1 MTRYEEY
8 VNGKSKLRWIL
19 GCIMRLGTYL
29 RYQNRVRIAR
39 KRGAQ
44 IGESVV
50 IPMEFAKRACPNLVI
65 GDCTSIQ
72 SSNID
77 LRNKVII
84 GSHVIIG
91 GGNQIITTSHNIDS
105 PDWEPKHYGIEIE
118 DYVWISTNCL
128 IMPSC
133 RKIGRGAVIG
143 GGSVVVS
150 DVPPMAVMSGNPA
163 KEIRKRKCVHSDLI
177 VEGLLGG
184 DFKTFKKLREK

>member
-8 VNGKSKLRWIL
+8 VNSKSKIRWIL
-19 GCIMRLGTYL
+19 GCIMRLRTYL
-29 RYQNRVRIAR
+29 KYQNRVRIAR
-39 KRGAQ
+39 RNGAD

-50 IPMEFAKRACPNLVI
+50 MPLRLAKIANKNLTI
-65 GDCTSIQ
+65 GKSTSIQ
-72 SSNID
+72 SVNLD
-77 LRNKVII
+77 LRSKISI
-84 GSHVIIG
+84 GEHVIMG

-118 DYVWISTNCL
+118 DYVWISSNCL
-128 IMPSC
+128 ILPSC

-143 GGSVVVS
+143 AGSVVVR

-163 KEIRKRKCVHSDLI
+163 QEIRKRKTIHSDLI

-184 DFKTFKKLREK
+184 DFKTYKDSRTR

>member
-8 VNGKSKLRWIL
+8 VNSKSKLRWIL
-19 GCIMRLGTYL
+19 GCIMRFRTYL
-29 RYQNRVRIAR
+29 KYQNRVRIAR
-39 KRGAQ
+39 ENGAQ
-44 IGESVV
+44 IGVSVV
-50 IPMEFAKRACPNLVI
+50 IPMKLAKIANTNLSI
-65 GDCTSIQ
+65 GNCTSIQ
-72 SSNID
+72 SSNFD
-77 LRNKVII
+77 LRNAVHI
-84 GSHVIIG
+84 GSQVIIG

-105 PDWEPKHYGIEIE
+105 PDWEPKHYGLEID

-143 GGSVVVS
+143 AGSVVVS

-163 KEIRKRKCVHSDLI
+163 KEIRKRKCVHSNLV

-184 DFKTFKKLREK
+184 DFKTYKDSRKK

>member
-1 MTRYEEY
+1 
-8 VNGKSKLRWIL
+8 
-19 GCIMRLGTYL
+19 MRLRTYL
-29 RYQNRVRIAR
+29 RYQNRVRLAR
-39 KRGAQ
+39 KRGAL

-50 IPMEFAKRACPNLVI
+50 IPMELAKRACSNLSI
-65 GDCTSIQ
+65 GNYTSIQ

-143 GGSVVVS
+143 AGSVVVR

-163 KEIRKRKCVHSDLI
+163 QEIRKRKCVHSDLI

-184 DFKTFKKLREK
+184 DFKTFKDSRTR

>member
-8 VNGKSKLRWIL
+8 VNSKSKLRWVL
-19 GCIMRLGTYL
+19 GCIMRLRTYL
-29 RYQNRVRIAR
+29 RYQYRVNKAR
-39 KRGAQ
+39 NRGAF

-50 IPMEFAKRACPNLVI
+50 IPLELAKRACSNLSI
-65 GDCTSIQ
+65 GNCTSIQ

-77 LRNKVII
+77 LRNKVKI

-133 RKIGRGAVIG
+133 RKIGKGAVIG

-150 DVPPMAVMSGNPA
+150 DVSPMAVMSGNPA
-163 KEIRKRKCVHSDLI
+163 KEIRKRKCIHSDLV

-184 DFKTFKKLREK
+184 DFKTFKDSRRK

>member
-8 VNGKSKLRWIL
+8 VNSKSKLRWIL
-19 GCIMRLGTYL
+19 GCIMRLRTYL
-29 RYQNRVRIAR
+29 RYQNRGRLAR
-39 KRGAQ
+39 KRGAL

-50 IPMEFAKRACPNLVI
+50 IPMELAKRACSNLSI
-65 GDCTSIQ
+65 GNYTSIQ

-133 RKIGRGAVIG
+133 RKIGKGAVIG

-163 KEIRKRKCVHSDLI
+163 KEIRKRKCIHSDLI

-184 DFKTFKKLREK
+184 DFKTFKDSRRK

>member
-8 VNGKSKLRWIL
+8 VNSKSKLIWIL
-19 GCIMRLGTYL
+19 GCIMRLRTYL
-29 RYQNRVRIAR
+29 RYQNRVRLAR
-39 KRGAQ
+39 KRGAL

-50 IPMEFAKRACPNLVI
+50 MPMELAKRACSNLSI
-65 GDCTSIQ
+65 GNYTSIQ

-77 LRNKVII
+77 LRNKVKI

-143 GGSVVVS
+143 AGSVVVR

-163 KEIRKRKCVHSDLI
+163 QEIRKRKCVHSDLI

-184 DFKTFKKLREK
+184 DFRIYKDSRKK

>member
-8 VNGKSKLRWIL
+8 VNSKSKLRWIL
-19 GCIMRLGTYL
+19 GCIMRLRTYL

-39 KRGAQ
+39 TRGAL

-50 IPMEFAKRACPNLVI
+50 IPMELAKRACPNFSI
-65 GDCTSIQ
+65 GNYTSIQ

-77 LRNKVII
+77 LRNKVKI

-133 RKIGRGAVIG
+133 RKIGKGAVIG

-163 KEIRKRKCVHSDLI
+163 KEIRKRKCIHSDLI

-184 DFKTFKKLREK
+184 DFKTFKDSRRK

>member
-8 VNGKSKLRWIL
+8 VNSKSKLRWIL
-19 GCIMRLGTYL
+19 GCIMRLRTYL
-29 RYQNRVRIAR
+29 RYQNRVRLAR
-39 KRGAQ
+39 KRGAL

-50 IPMEFAKRACPNLVI
+50 IPMELAKRACSNLFI
-65 GDCTSIQ
+65 GNYTSIQ

-77 LRNKVII
+77 LRNKVKI

-133 RKIGRGAVIG
+133 RKIGKGAVIG

-163 KEIRKRKCVHSDLI
+163 KEIRKRKCIHSDLI

-184 DFKTFKKLREK
+184 DFKTFKNSRRK

>member
-8 VNGKSKLRWIL
+8 VNSKSKLRWIL
-19 GCIMRLGTYL
+19 GCIMRLRTYL
-29 RYQNRVRIAR
+29 RYQNRVRLAR
-39 KRGAQ
+39 KRGAL

-50 IPMEFAKRACPNLVI
+50 IPMELAKRACSNLSI
-65 GDCTSIQ
+65 GNYTSIQ

-143 GGSVVVS
+143 AGSVVVR

-163 KEIRKRKCVHSDLI
+163 KEMRKRKCIHSDLI

-184 DFKTFKKLREK
+184 DFKTFKDSRRK

>member
-8 VNGKSKLRWIL
+8 VNSKSKLRWIF
-19 GCIMRLGTYL
+19 GCIMRLRTYL
-29 RYQNRVRIAR
+29 RYKNRVRLAR
-39 KRGAQ
+39 KRGAL

-50 IPMEFAKRACPNLVI
+50 IPMELAKRACSNLSI
-65 GDCTSIQ
+65 DSYTSIQ
-72 SSNID
+72 SSKLD

-143 GGSVVVS
+143 AGSVVIR

-163 KEIRKRKCVHSDLI
+163 QEIRKRKTIHSDLI

-184 DFKTFKKLREK
+184 DFKTFKDSRRK

>member
-8 VNGKSKLRWIL
+8 VNSKSKLRWIL
-19 GCIMRLGTYL
+19 GSIMRLRTYL
-29 RYQNRVRIAR
+29 RYQNRVRLAR
-39 KRGAQ
+39 KRGAL
-44 IGESVV
+44 IGENVV
-50 IPMEFAKRACPNLVI
+50 MPMQLAKLACPNLSI
-65 GDCTSIQ
+65 GNCTSIQ

-84 GSHVIIG
+84 GSYVIIG

-118 DYVWISTNCL
+118 DYVWISSNCL
-128 IMPSC
+128 ILPSC

-143 GGSVVVS
+143 AGSVVVR

-163 KEIRKRKCVHSDLI
+163 QEIRKRKTIHSDLI

-184 DFKTFKKLREK
+184 DFKTYKDSRTR